1 MSAPVLLDGAG
12 RPVNVG
18 AKLGT
23 GGEGTVYA
31 LTPTEVAKVYSFAP
45 AAARIAKLEALVR
58 AGSPEVRAIAAW
70 PQHVLR
76 ERSGRVTGFSMPRI
90 DGRVTLATVMN
101 PGSRKAKFPQATW
114 GWLIHVGRNLAA
126 AMEAVHGTGVV
137 VGDVNDSNF
146 LVGSDTFVR
155 IIDVDSFQV
164 RDGSRVYP
172 CDVGIPTYQPPE
184 LYGRSFTGLERTPNY
199 DRFGLAVLL
208 FQLIFMGRHPWAG
221 IWKGPEYAFDTGEII
236 ARLPFAFGRDAA
248 AMGFRPPANTVRLD
262 WLPSSTADLFERAF
276 SKNGVQRPSGA
287 DWASALTAFER
298 DLATCTASPMH
309 RYAKS
314 RGSCPWCDLERVGL
328 FLFITSV
335 GQTASGS
342 IYLDIS
348 IVERRIAEIPPLAT
362 VSVPVEP
369 RSVSVEPEPLEPRM
383 VLHRRL
389 WVAVLLMSIIASVVA
404 VVHFGATP
412 VVLGMCAVLAI
423 ALIAGRPP
431 LGHIRKWRRAAMRDA
446 DATFESVADRWR
458 SIANMHDLEKQK
470 AELQAK
476 LAAYRA
482 LPAKYTAER
491 ARLEADKPRLQLR
504 AHLDRFLIDDAK
516 IKGIGKKRKA
526 TLLSYGIETALDI
539 EDRLAG
545 TYIPKFGDSTR
556 SALFGWVYHLKLAF
570 RFDPSKPLDAAIV
583 NDLQARENRERSD
596 LERDLRGGPQA
607 LRTMAEQRVAQRESL
622 RPEIVRAAEA
632 AAKARADYRV
642 FRRL

>member
-1 MSAPVLLDGAG
+1 
-12 RPVNVG
+12 
-18 AKLGT
+18 
-23 GGEGTVYA
+23 
-31 LTPTEVAKVYSFAP
+31 
-45 AAARIAKLEALVR
+45 
-58 AGSPEVRAIAAW
+58 
-70 PQHVLR
+70 
-76 ERSGRVTGFSMPRI
+76 
-90 DGRVTLATVMN
+90 
-101 PGSRKAKFPQATW
+101 
-114 GWLIHVGRNLAA
+114 
-126 AMEAVHGTGVV
+126 
-137 VGDVNDSNF
+137 
-146 LVGSDTFVR
+146 
-155 IIDVDSFQV
+155 
-164 RDGSRVYP
+164 
-172 CDVGIPTYQPPE
+172 
-184 LYGRSFTGLERTPNY
+184 
-199 DRFGLAVLL
+199 
-208 FQLIFMGRHPWAG
+208 
-221 IWKGPEYAFDTGEII
+221 
-236 ARLPFAFGRDAA
+236 
-248 AMGFRPPANTVRLD
+248 
-262 WLPSSTADLFERAF
+262 
-276 SKNGVQRPSGA
+276 
-287 DWASALTAFER
+287 
-298 DLATCTASPMH
+298 MH
-309 RYAKS
+309 RYAQLARLLPVVRS
-314 RGSCPWCDLERVGL
+314 RTRRAFPVHHERRVSGLRRRDLPRY
-328 FLFITSV
+328 
-335 GQTASGS
+335 QHC
-342 IYLDIS
+342 
-348 IVERRIAEIPPLAT
+348 ERRIDEIPPLAT

-369 RSVSVEPEPLEPRM
+369 RSVSVEPEPLEPRL

-412 VVLGMCAVLAI
+412 VVLADVCGTRDRAY
-423 ALIAGRPP
+423 
-431 LGHIRKWRRAAMRDA
+431 RRAAAAGTRPKMRGVPRC
-446 DATFESVADRWR
+446 ATPMRRSSPSRISWR
-458 SIANMHDLEKQK
+458 SIANMHDLEQQK
-470 AELQAK
+470 AQLQAK

-570 RFDPSKPLDAAIV
+570 RFDPSKLLDPAIL